1 MRDEIASSAKG
12 FGSMVRACP
21 FLALVFVVCD
31 SVPVPF
37 LVSFL
42 LCFWSLGQSV
52 PVPFWRPSLLEPVS
66 PCLSPFGGSLRL
78 FSFGAPLLESCPLL
92 AARRIAVLFPE
103 LESRNASWVGTY
115 CRGSGLPLCLS
126 LCLQCCF
133 TVL

>member
-1 MRDEIASSAKG
+1 
-12 FGSMVRACP
+12 MVRACP

-52 PVPFWRPSLLEPVS
+52 PVPFWSRPLLEPVPFRS
-66 PCLSPFGGSLRL
+66 RLLEPSPFGGSLRL